1 MRSISTVDLDLA
13 FYVTK
18 VSHFASNL
26 KSCSGF
32 IQEGTRPG
40 HQSLSAFECSERQ
53 ILTSAN
59 GTSCS
64 ARHELRSRPFLFI
77 ISAEFA
83 LPTNASLLCF
93 SEPPPEEGLDL
104 VTNRQDAFT
113 RKFGVEL
120 KWVRSP
126 FLSSYITWPRLRW
139 GSPDLTL
146 RLEHASAVL
155 ASGTGKS
162 MYQASYF

>member
-1 MRSISTVDLDLA
+1 MT
-13 FYVTK
+13 
-18 VSHFASNL
+18 
-26 KSCSGF
+26 C
-32 IQEGTRPG
+32 GTRSPIDRTIG
-40 HQSLSAFECSERQ
+40 ALRARIQ